1 MESLERVKETDV
13 ENNDCAWMRESTVAE
28 KEGYDDLQEGLLR
41 KLKEE
46 IEVVLVYSTTL
57 RVKMESIY
65 DSLALEGEALIFTD
79 SLK

>member
-1 MESLERVKETDV
+1 MV
-13 ENNDCAWMRESTVAE
+13 E

>member
-1 MESLERVKETDV
+1 
-13 ENNDCAWMRESTVAE
+13 MRESTVVE

-65 DSLALEGEALIFTD
+65 NSWASVGEALIFTN